1 MANIVF
7 KSKKTDS
14 KKPTE
19 NKVANL
25 SLGIFANFF
34 HWFIVLAG
42 VVILASG
49 YWWLLKPKYDLII
62 NDEEF
67 KKEEKVYQDK
77 VAYLQQL
84 RAAKNA
90 YDKISA
96 SDKNKVDTVL
106 AAGQDI
112 ETLKISL
119 LQQLTTLAKLNGAT
133 LESMQINPLD
143 NSPEKF
149 ISIIKERRALA
160 QNGNLQI
167 IQLSF
172 TVSDIDYQ
180 PLKRMLE
187 RLERS
192 LHLMDVSKFDYNPI
206 DRSAKLEIYT
216 YYLPS

>member
-7 KSKKTDS
+7 KNKKADA
-14 KKPTE
+14 KPKE
-19 NKVANL
+19 NKVVNL

-34 HWFIVLAG
+34 RWFIVLAC
-42 VVILASG
+42 VIILGSG

-67 KKEEKVYQDK
+67 KKEEKIYQDK

-90 YDKISA
+90 YDKIS
-96 SDKNKVDTVL
+96 STDKNKIDTVL

-112 ETLKISL
+112 ETLKINL
-119 LQQLTTLAKLNGAT
+119 LQQLTALAKLNGAT
-133 LESMQINPLD
+133 IESMEINPLD
-143 NSPEKF
+143 NSSEKL
-149 ISIIKERRALA
+149 INITKERRAS
-160 QNGNLQI
+160 GNLQI

-172 TVSDIDYQ
+172 TITEVDYQ
-180 PLKRMLE
+180 PVKRMLE

-192 LHLMDVSKFDYNPI
+192 LHLMDVSKFEYNPA
-206 DRSAKLEIYT
+206 DRSATLEVFT